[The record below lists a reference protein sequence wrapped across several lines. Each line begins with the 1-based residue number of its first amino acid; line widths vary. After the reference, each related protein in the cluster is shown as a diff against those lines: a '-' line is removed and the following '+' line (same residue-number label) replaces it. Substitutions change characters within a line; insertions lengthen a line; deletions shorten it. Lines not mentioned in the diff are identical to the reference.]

1 VETNAKDAK
10 CESTHRDG
18 AGDSR
23 VSYSPRP
30 DATPEGELAALAAV
44 YAFVIGAHEQ
54 KKTVATATRRRKE
67 VDPEERRQGQEQ

>member
-10 CESTHRDG
+10 CESARRDG

-23 VSYSPRP
+23 VTYYPRP

-44 YAFVIGAHEQ
+44 YAFVIQAHQQ
-54 KKTVATATRRRKE
+54 KKAAVSYDEDVEGR
-67 VDPEERRQGQEQ
+67 

>member
-10 CESTHRDG
+10 CESAHRDG

-44 YAFVIGAHEQ
+44 YAGILQAHERNEA
-54 KKTVATATRRRKE
+54 ATPATRRKE